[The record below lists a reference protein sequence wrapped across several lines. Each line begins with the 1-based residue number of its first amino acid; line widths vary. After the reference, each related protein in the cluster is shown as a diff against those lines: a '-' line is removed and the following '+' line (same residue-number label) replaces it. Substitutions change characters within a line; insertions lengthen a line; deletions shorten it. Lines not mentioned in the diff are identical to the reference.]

1 MLLRKILLIAILA
14 VVSTPSFAQFTLG
27 LKFSPTLST
36 NRIDASSDSTSFGSD
51 GTGVR
56 VALGPIADIEIRE
69 NYFLSTGLLF
79 VSKRVGVEA
88 TTNNNATEQTT
99 FKEEYSL
106 QYLQVPITLKLFTN
120 EVALDKKIYFQVGGT
135 LDFNI
140 NEEPKSQENFLI
152 EDFLIFDSSLLIGM
166 GMEYKVGVNTVL
178 FGGLTYQRGLVNAI
192 NEHAPLDGD
201 FSLKNDYISLDLG
214 VKF

>member
-14 VVSTPSFAQFTLG
+14 VVATPSFAQFTLG

-88 TTNNNATEQTT
+88 TTNNNANEQTT

-140 NEEPKSQENFLI
+140 NEEPKSQDNFLI

>member
-14 VVSTPSFAQFTLG
+14 VVATPSFSQFTLG

-51 GTGVR
+51 GAALR
-56 VALGPIADIEIRE
+56 MALGPIADIEIRE
-69 NYFLSTGLLF
+69 NYYLSTGLLF

-88 TTNNNATEQTT
+88 TTNNSANVQTT
-99 FKEEYSL
+99 YKEEYSL

-140 NEEPKSQENFLI
+140 NEEPKSQDNFLI
-152 EDFLIFDSSLLIGM
+152 EDFLIFDSSLLAGM
-166 GMEYKVGVNTVL
+166 GLEYKVGVNTVL

>member
-1 MLLRKILLIAILA
+1 MLLRKILLLAILA
-14 VVSTPSFAQFTLG
+14 FIATPSFSQFTLG

-36 NRIDASSDSTSFGSD
+36 NRVDASSDSTSFGSD
-51 GTGVR
+51 ATGLR

-88 TTNNNATEQTT
+88 TTNQNASTQTT

-140 NEEPKSQENFLI
+140 NEEPKRQDNFLV

-166 GMEYKVGVNTVL
+166 GLEYKMGVNTVV
-178 FGGLTYQRGLVNAI
+178 FGGLTYQRGLINAV

-201 FSLKNDYISLDLG
+201 ISIKNDYISLDLG